1 MTATGQETSAQEQLR
16 ASAIE
21 RGEIHHCER
30 CGDKL
35 DNTKA
40 VWLELSTQT
49 GRYSATGVPE
59 SESQGWF
66 AFGSACARAVLKNG
80 GKCVHIKERA

>member
-1 MTATGQETSAQEQLR
+1 MSETRSQSINDSLR

-21 RGEIHHCER
+21 RNETHFCER

-40 VWLELSTQT
+40 VWLELSTST
-49 GRYSATGVPE
+49 GLYSATGVPE

-66 AFGSACARAVLKNG
+66 AFGSACARAVVKKG
-80 GKCVHIKERA
+80 GECVHIKERA